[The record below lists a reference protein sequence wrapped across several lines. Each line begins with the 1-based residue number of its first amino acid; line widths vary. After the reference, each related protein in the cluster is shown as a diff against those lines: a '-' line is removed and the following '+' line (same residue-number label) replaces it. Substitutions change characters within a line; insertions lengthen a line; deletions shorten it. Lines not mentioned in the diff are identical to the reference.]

1 MTTTPR
7 AKRHSLYFLSVF
19 DGRTGEPLGQLAD
32 ISQEGISILS
42 ASPLKIHE
50 THVLRI
56 LLPQQGRPERRLEVE
71 AESRWTAP
79 DPETGQHTTG
89 FHIAL
94 LTVEQRSLIDQL
106 VNEFGYSR
114 ISEVKIALPRENR
127 PSESPGSLQ
136 RMLRALF
143 SR

>member
-1 MTTTPR
+1 MTTPPR
-7 AKRHSLYFLSVF
+7 AKRHSLYFMSVF

-42 ASPLKIHE
+42 DSPLRPHE
-50 THVLRI
+50 TYLLRI
-56 LLPQQGRPERRLEVE
+56 LLAQPGRPERRLEFE

-79 DPETGQHTTG
+79 DLDSGQHTTG

-94 LTVEQRSLIDQL
+94 LTAEQRGLIDQL
-106 VNEFGYSR
+106 VSEFGYDR
-114 ISEVKIALPRENR
+114 ISEVKIPVPARAMDS
-127 PSESPGSLQ
+127 PSPVRRFLRSL
-136 RMLRALF
+136 L

>member
-1 MTTTPR
+1 MTTPPR

-42 ASPLKIHE
+42 ASPLKPNE
-50 THVLRI
+50 TYLLRI
-56 LLPQQGRPERRLEVE
+56 LLAQPGRPERRLEFE

-79 DPETGQHTTG
+79 DPDSGQHTTG

-94 LTVEQRSLIDQL
+94 LTLEQRSLIDQL
-106 VNEFGYSR
+106 VSEFGYDR
-114 ISEVKIALPRENR
+114 ISDVKVTV
-127 PSESPGSLQ
+127 PSRAADPPNPVQRFFRSL
-136 RMLRALF
+136 L

>member
-1 MTTTPR
+1 MTTPPR

-42 ASPLKIHE
+42 SSPLKPHE
-50 THVLRI
+50 TYLMRI
-56 LLPQQGRPERRLEVE
+56 LLAQHGQPERRLEFE

-79 DPETGQHTTG
+79 DPDSGQHTTG
-89 FHIAL
+89 FHISL
-94 LTVEQRSLIDQL
+94 LTAEQRVLIDQL
-106 VNEFGYSR
+106 VSQFGYDR
-114 ISEVKIALPRENR
+114 ISDVKVTV
-127 PSESPGSLQ
+127 PSRAAEPPSPFQRFFRSL
-136 RMLRALF
+136 L

>member
-1 MTTTPR
+1 MTTPPR

-32 ISQEGISILS
+32 VSQEGISILS
-42 ASPLKIHE
+42 ASPLKPHE
-50 THVLRI
+50 TYLLRI
-56 LLPQQGRPERRLEVE
+56 LLTQPGRPERRLEFE

-79 DPETGQHTTG
+79 DPESGQHTTG

-94 LTVEQRSLIDQL
+94 LTVEQRGLIDQL
-106 VNEFGYSR
+106 VSEFGYDR
-114 ISEVKIALPRENR
+114 ISDVKVTV
-127 PSESPGSLQ
+127 PGRAPEPPNPVQRFLRSLI
-136 RMLRALF
+136 